1 MMVPINVDDSKMS
14 SLAQSL
20 GCSIGSLPF
29 TYLGLPLGL
38 TKLKVVDFLPLVT
51 RCERRFTCTSSLLS
65 QAGRL
70 EVTNSIFTSFP
81 MFFTSTFQ
89 LHKSVIKQMDNFK
102 KHCLWQGADIN
113 AKSPQKVA
121 WEMVCLPKSEGGLG
135 VLKLQTQNEALLLK
149 NLHKFFNRLDIP
161 WVHLIWEKY
170 YNDGSPPSSRKK
182 AHSGG
187 VIILSSWSPLKEW
200 HM

>member
-1 MMVPINVDDSKMS
+1 VPS
-14 SLAQSL
+14 SRWIISESTIF
-20 GCSIGSLPF
+20 GRV
-29 TYLGLPLGL
+29 L
-38 TKLKVVDFLPLVT
+38 TSMLNP
-51 RCERRFTCTSSLLS
+51 
-65 QAGRL
+65 
-70 EVTNSIFTSFP
+70 
-81 MFFTSTFQ
+81 
-89 LHKSVIKQMDNFK
+89 
-102 KHCLWQGADIN
+102 
-113 AKSPQKVA
+113 PQKAA
-121 WEMVCLPKSEGGLG
+121 WEMVCLSKSEGGLG

>member
-1 MMVPINVDDSKMS
+1 LLKTILQSFADSTGLCVNYAKSMMVPINVDDSKMS

-38 TKLKVVDFLPLVT
+38 TKLKLVDFLPLVT
-51 RCERRFTCTSSLLS
+51 RCERRFTYTSSLLS
-65 QAGRL
+65 QARRL

-113 AKSPQKVA
+113 AKFP
-121 WEMVCLPKSEGGLG
+121 PKSSMGNGMF
-135 VLKLQTQNEALLLK
+135 A
-149 NLHKFFNRLDIP
+149 
-161 WVHLIWEKY
+161 
-170 YNDGSPPSSRKK
+170 
-182 AHSGG
+182 
-187 VIILSSWSPLKEW
+187 
-200 HM
+200 